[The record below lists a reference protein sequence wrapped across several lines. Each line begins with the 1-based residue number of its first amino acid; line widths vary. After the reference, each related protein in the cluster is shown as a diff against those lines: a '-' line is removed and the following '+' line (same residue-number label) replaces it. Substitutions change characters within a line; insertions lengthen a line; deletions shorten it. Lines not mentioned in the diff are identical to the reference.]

1 MLCAICVPVA
11 VEREQTHFRDT
22 LSSGVLCGMGASAM
36 QCSAGWV
43 HAMLCRIGRSALQDG
58 CIRCCV
64 GWVQCS
70 AGWVHAL
77 LCGIR
82 MGAGVA
88 VRDGCSA
95 LRDGSLWDGCMHC
108 CAGCVQCSAGW
119 VHALLCGMGAV
130 LCRMGACVAVRDW
143 YIQCRQR
150 LSVARV
156 KRDITQHVCTLFGYQ
171 PFLYICICISVFS
184 REKIRKP
191 TRLPLQYT
199 MLYSADYYCTEEY
212 RGL

>member
-1 MLCAICVPVA
+1 MCSVLYVCLSLSLSKESKHTLEILCPVECCA
-11 VEREQTHFRDT
+11 GWVQ
-22 LSSGVLCGMGASAM
+22 VLCSALRMGACNAVQDWA

-43 HAMLCRIGRSALQDG
+43 HTLLCGMGAVFCGMGACVAVRDQDG
-58 CIRCCV
+58 CMRCCA

-70 AGWVHAL
+70 AGWV
-77 LCGIR
+77 
-82 MGAGVA
+82 A
-88 VRDGCSA
+88 V
-95 LRDGSLWDGCMHC
+95 
-108 CAGCVQCSAGW
+108 GW
-119 VHALLCGMGAV
+119 VHALLCRMGAV
-130 LCRMGACVAVRDW
+130 LCGMGACVAVRDG
-143 YIQCRQR
+143 YIQCGQR

-171 PFLYICICISVFS
+171 PFLCICICISVFA